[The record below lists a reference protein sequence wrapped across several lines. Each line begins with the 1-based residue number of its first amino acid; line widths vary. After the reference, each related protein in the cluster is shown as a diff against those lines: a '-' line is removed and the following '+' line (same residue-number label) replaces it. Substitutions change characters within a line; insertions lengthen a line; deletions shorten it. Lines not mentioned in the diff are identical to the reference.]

1 MMMSRFDGV
10 MWLGAPIFSV
20 LLIASAIFFLPARLS
35 RRHKICRASMNVGS
49 N

>member
-20 LLIASAIFFLPARLS
+20 LLIASAILFLPVRLS
-35 RRHKICRASMNVGS
+35 RRHKIGRASMNLGL